1 MSCVEGLT
9 GLGSEVDVGSFLLF
23 PVFCWNPK
31 SAAVDVDVS
40 KKLKMSRLDA
50 KEIKQLLKEAKENL
64 KKDDYMGAAKAC
76 KTVLKKEP
84 ENFQANLLLG
94 TSFREQ
100 GKYQQALEAYKKAI
114 QSDQTQVYGWQG
126 VISVYEK
133 QNIKSHPDLL
143 DAYKRVATFFE
154 KDDKQKYI
162 ENTLKLA
169 HILISHQDTAKAL
182 KVVGR
187 LGKTVGLNVEIS
199 QLLVQLFNATSSNKR
214 TTEEDE
220 LYTAALEVL
229 VTETPQPAEET
240 YRKYFS
246 QLYRSQ
252 QYGKLALHCT
262 GMQAQWNRFYSPMDW
277 ICRLYIESRIEHA
290 QLVNIGGI
298 EKITDILF
306 KIHPS
311 SRFGYFA
318 RGKYLI
324 EEACKYAEGCSWINN
339 ALESVFSVHAS
350 LVLVRGKLKIGDYE
364 GAMEEAEKAI
374 VNCSDDNLA
383 DKENFQI
390 LFELLYLEAL
400 VGTNDNERAN
410 EKRLTLESTFK
421 ENPDHPQIVSYLDLN
436 VRTVLKRKELSE
448 LKVLIESIEVKS
460 TLDGLPLWRLDFY
473 RAVHEASKTGEK
485 FGTFIHSCVQTHN
498 NLPELMLESAVFLY
512 DYEEYEAAA
521 VILTN
526 LVATPAG
533 KSHPHSWKYLGQ
545 LAHLE
550 GNLQQ
555 AAKYFKRSYEANL
568 DSDVGALLCDIYH
581 ELGEF
586 QSKKDLLTDAKTR
599 VRKTKSKW
607 VWSRLGLMYLEEGKL
622 LEAVD
627 SLQAAIRVDIN
638 DGFLWE
644 ALADAY
650 FYRGSLT
657 AALRCYR
664 KALLQQVDPLY
675 PNMRISAIFQFL
687 EEEDKSIAGLKELLE
702 QHPNNAPLRV
712 ELARLYCWVAGEKMK
727 ENFDKGA
734 ISSVENGLDCV
745 VKAILYSDKTMILP
759 WMMVGDFSITLGDLP
774 EETELHVPLLLLNS
788 SKPVTDYQEM
798 MKVEKVNLKR
808 FKEVGTLALLQAHQI
823 FVNAEDTSI
832 QSSRELFGY
841 INHQLTLSYYKRS
854 CTIPEEETRRHLQLT
869 AMHYCKKAI
878 AKCSNNSLYWNTLGL
893 IAFRLSDAALSQH
906 CYIRSLQFDPNNV
919 VAWGN
924 LGILYYKKEQYILAH
939 KAFSKGQSVAP
950 VYANSWIGQG
960 LCAEVLQPTEAP
972 DLFRHACLLKPHP
985 FAIVSYGNAICD
997 LLLNP
1002 TGDESEDRQYWYW
1015 HLLTRMDAVTHL
1027 YDLITRIEGRA
1038 ASPELFNL
1046 KGFVAGWNGFNQTAL
1061 ESFNTALKLAADIS
1075 GSKKELT
1082 SEERFKIHSNKV
1094 SGLVALKMFEAAKEE
1109 LVQFPNLDSTG
1120 LTNAALTLYKLN
1132 DLNTSIDMYK
1142 RILDLPA
1149 IEKKKPDVKIA
1160 LALLANQTTGVD
1172 SAKNIL
1178 FGKDMMKNSRAL
1190 LTLGAIAVAQ
1200 TDLHLLKAVIHE
1212 LRPFQWTPSLAS
1224 DIAFIQVCYQ
1234 ILQKSIKSAVN
1245 VVLKFI
1251 HMYPTNPKLY
1261 ALACQVIIAYNLE
1274 NVHVSIPRH
1283 LALCTLK
1290 VARIVGTSREESL
1303 FASKHSGIVSLTYL
1317 IESNV
1322 KIAVMATLKAIRC
1335 YPEQRDNWAVLACA
1349 YWMEYSKTKSQRLF
1363 LNIINILEREITLG
1377 LCSERIR
1384 DWMMS
1389 FRKEIGKYS
1398 GISVS

>member
-1 MSCVEGLT
+1 MS
-9 GLGSEVDVGSFLLF
+9 
-23 PVFCWNPK
+23 K
-31 SAAVDVDVS
+31 
-40 KKLKMSRLDA
+40 LDA

-100 GKYQQALEAYKKAI
+100 GKYQQALEAYKKSI
-114 QSDQTQVYGWQG
+114 QADGSQVYGWQG

-133 QNIKSHPDLL
+133 QNIKSHPDLM

-169 HILISHQDTAKAL
+169 HILISHQDNAKAL
-182 KVVGR
+182 KVIAR
-187 LGKTVGLNVEIS
+187 LGKSVGLNVEIA
-199 QLLVQLFNATSSNKR
+199 QLLVQLLNTTNSSTR
-214 TTEEDE
+214 TKDDDE
-220 LYTAALEVL
+220 LYTSALEVL

-246 QLYRSQ
+246 QLFRSE
-252 QYGKLALHCT
+252 QYGKLALHCI

-277 ICRLYIESRIEHA
+277 ICRLYLESRIEHA

-324 EEACKYAEGCSWINN
+324 EEACKYVEGCNWINN
-339 ALESVFSVHAS
+339 ALESVFNVHAS
-350 LVLVRGKLKIGDYE
+350 LILVRGKLKIGDYE

-374 VNCSDDNLA
+374 VNCNNDNLA
-383 DKENFQI
+383 DKEDFQI
-390 LFELLYLEAL
+390 LFELLYLEGL
-400 VGTNDNERAN
+400 IGTNDNERAN
-410 EKRLTLESTFK
+410 EKRLKLEETFK
-421 ENPDHPQIVSYLDLN
+421 EKPDHPQIVTYLDLN

-448 LKVLIESIEVKS
+448 LKSMINLFDTVTS
-460 TLDGLPLWRLDFY
+460 LDGLPLWRLDFY
-473 RAVHEASKTGEK
+473 RAVYEASKTGEK
-485 FGTFIHSCVQTHN
+485 FGPYIQSCLETHN
-498 NLPELMLESAVFLY
+498 NIPEFMLESAVFLY
-512 DYEEYEAAA
+512 DYEEYEVAA
-521 VILTN
+521 VILTS

-533 KSHPHSWKYLGQ
+533 RSHPHSWKYLAQ
-545 LAHLE
+545 LADLE
-550 GNLQQ
+550 GDLQK
-555 AAKYFKRSYEANL
+555 AAKYFKRSYDINL

-581 ELGEF
+581 ELGEV
-586 QSKKDLLTDAKTR
+586 QAKKELLIDAKKR

-607 VWSRLGLMYLEEGKL
+607 VWSRLGLMYLQEGNL
-622 LEAVD
+622 IEAVE
-627 SLQAAIRVDIN
+627 SLQSAIRVDLE

-650 FYRGSLT
+650 FYRGSLQ

-664 KALLQQVDPLY
+664 KAIEHDVDSIY
-675 PNMRISAIFQFL
+675 PKMRISAIFQFL
-687 EEEDKSIAGLKELLE
+687 EEEDKSIAGLKELVE
-702 QHPNNAPLRV
+702 EYPNNAPLHV

-734 ISSVENGLDCV
+734 ISSVEHGLECV
-745 VKAILYSDKTMILP
+745 VKAIIYSEKTMLLP
-759 WMMVGDFSITLGDLP
+759 WLMVGDYSVTLGDLP
-774 EETELHVPLLLLNS
+774 EETELQIPLLLVNS
-788 SKPVTDYQEM
+788 SMEVTDHQEM
-798 MKVEKVNLKR
+798 MKLERVNLKQ
-808 FKEVGTLALLQAHQI
+808 FKEVGTKALLQALQI
-823 FVNAEDTSI
+823 FTSSEDSN
-832 QSSRELFGY
+832 QNSQELFGY

-854 CTIPEEETRRHLQLT
+854 CTISEEEPRRHLQLT

-878 AKCSNNSLYWNTLGL
+878 AKCSSNSLYWNTLGL
-893 IAFRLSDAALSQH
+893 IAFHLGDPALSQH
-906 CYIRSLQFDPNNV
+906 CYIRSLQCDPNNV

-924 LGILYYKKEQYILAH
+924 LGVLYLQKEQYILAH

-960 LCAEVLQPTEAP
+960 LCAEALQPTEAP

-985 FAIVSYGNAICD
+985 FAIVSYGNAICN

-1002 TGDESEDRQYWYW
+1002 EGDKSEDHQYWYW

-1027 YDLITRIEGRA
+1027 YDLISRIERRA
-1038 ASPELFNL
+1038 ATPQLFNL
-1046 KGFVAGWNGFNQTAL
+1046 KGVIAGWNGFYQTAL
-1061 ESFNTALKLAADIS
+1061 DSFNTALKLAVESNDS
-1075 GSKKELT
+1075 YQLSNKD
-1082 SEERFKIHSNKV
+1082 RFTIQSNKV
-1094 SGLVALKMFEAAKEE
+1094 SGLVALKMFPEAKEE
-1109 LVQFPNLDSTG
+1109 LVKFPDLDASG
-1120 LTNAALTLYKLN
+1120 LTNAALALYKL
-1132 DLNTSIDMYK
+1132 DDMNTSIGMYQQ
-1142 RILDLPA
+1142 ILELPGN
-1149 IEKKKPDVKIA
+1149 EKKKPDVKIA

-1172 SAKNIL
+1172 SAKTIL

-1200 TDLHLLKAVIHE
+1200 NDLQLLRAVIHE
-1212 LRPFQWTPSLAS
+1212 LGSFRWIPSLAS
-1224 DIAFIQVCYQ
+1224 DIAFIQVCYE

-1261 ALACQVIIAYNLE
+1261 ALASQVIIAYNLE
-1274 NVHVSIPRH
+1274 NVHVSVPRH

-1317 IESNV
+1317 VESNV

-1363 LNIINILEREITLG
+1363 LNVINILEREINLG

-1384 DWMMS
+1384 DWMMA

-1398 GISVS
+1398 GISSSL